1 MPAYNEAK
9 YLEQTIWNLANVDYP
24 AQSLEAVI
32 ASDGSTDGT
41 NEILQKI
48 AWPEMKP
55 LFLERQGKAGTLNR
69 AVQHASG
76 DILVLCDAST
86 QLAADAVHKLV
97 RHFRDPRVG
106 VVCGSLDF
114 IRSAESEHTE
124 GIYWRYESI
133 LRLMEARL
141 GATLTASGA
150 LYAIRRECFR
160 PLPSDSLIDDLLVPM
175 GARHLGYKVVYDP
188 EAKAIEFAAAGVR
201 QEAVRRTRL
210 ALGSFRALPKLLCSR
225 LPLVTLFAFVSHKLL
240 RWLVPFFMLAALLSD
255 AWLAVAAEGALG
267 TFYRILLLGQVTFYA
282 WACLGAIFRDAMR
295 RIPYGLTGYFMVAMN
310 LAFLKGFCQ
319 SVRPARA
326 GTWERTN

>member
-1 MPAYNEAK
+1 MVYAYFLYPVVLFAMYSAAQIKRDLSYLSGRHDRRAHSRHGEALPRVSIVMPAYNEAK

-124 GIYWRYESI
+124 GI
-133 LRLMEARL
+133 
-141 GATLTASGA
+141 
-150 LYAIRRECFR
+150 
-160 PLPSDSLIDDLLVPM
+160 
-175 GARHLGYKVVYDP
+175 
-188 EAKAIEFAAAGVR
+188 
-201 QEAVRRTRL
+201 
-210 ALGSFRALPKLLCSR
+210 
-225 LPLVTLFAFVSHKLL
+225 
-240 RWLVPFFMLAALLSD
+240 
-255 AWLAVAAEGALG
+255 
-267 TFYRILLLGQVTFYA
+267 
-282 WACLGAIFRDAMR
+282 
-295 RIPYGLTGYFMVAMN
+295 
-310 LAFLKGFCQ
+310 
-319 SVRPARA
+319 
-326 GTWERTN
+326 